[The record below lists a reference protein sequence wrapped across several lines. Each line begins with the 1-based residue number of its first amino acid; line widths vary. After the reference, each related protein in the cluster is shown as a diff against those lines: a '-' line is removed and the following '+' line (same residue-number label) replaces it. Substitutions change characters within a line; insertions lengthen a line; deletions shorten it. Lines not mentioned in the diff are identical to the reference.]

1 MLTHG
6 AFLLGLAYFLLCKR
20 GGLDQ
25 NILKVPIKSNLF
37 SSKLV
42 TWRKGHQ
49 TMPTAPTSQNSLQ
62 STSAHKS
69 ALMVLGCP
77 ADPQVAVA
85 LITVVVII
93 TVTTT

>member
-25 NILKVPIKSNLF
+25 KILKVPIKSNLF

-49 TMPTAPTSQNSLQ
+49 TMPTAPTS
-62 STSAHKS
+62 
-69 ALMVLGCP
+69 
-77 ADPQVAVA
+77 
-85 LITVVVII
+85 
-93 TVTTT
+93 